1 MKSSTLALNPT
12 DTYSAPPG
20 AISEFLRD
28 QPGKTASLTALKKQF
43 GPTLPL
49 DDFETFVVRP
59 KDDWIK
65 LDDRTWVRSSDANAR
80 TAQAIAMAATRIPD
94 EWWQPL
100 VELSGPVKR
109 PGAHEAK
116 TSRSQVLARTYLLDD
131 AAAALNM
138 DSPALEGLVSA
149 GRIPSFVDPAGRT
162 RLPVESVEA
171 LRADPVKYNTLFM
184 AETVTLRELA
194 DFFSTAPA
202 LIGQRLGNG
211 ARKPAA
217 RIPWG
222 AAVRKL
228 WPNGNAPTLPAF
240 RAGVINKLAER
251 DLLLQRKAEIRLQ
264 KRRNE
269 REQVRRE
276 REERTELRA
285 RLLAAFPTWRHDR
298 RELQQLTLHVGP
310 PNSGKT
316 YEALEALKVAGSGW
330 YLAPLRLLAFEI
342 YDRLN
347 AAGVPCNLLTGEES
361 FQRDGAQIT
370 AATVEMFDAH
380 RPARCVVID
389 ESQML
394 ADADRGW
401 AWTRALMEAQAP
413 EIHVITAEFG
423 RELVEELAKTA
434 AMPLNVMRHE
444 RLASIQVAERN
455 WTLESLP
462 DRTIL
467 IAFSRR
473 GVLQLKT
480 FLENLKRTVSVVYG
494 SLPPEVRRKQ
504 ADRFADGKTQICVA
518 TDAVGMGLNLP
529 ADYVCFYEVE
539 KFDGKELRELTAAE
553 VHQIGGRAG
562 RYGLSQGGVVG
573 ATDKISLNLIRER
586 FETAPMTLSFAR
598 IAPEVEDL
606 KMIPGNLAERFIKW
620 RQLSSIPDEWRL
632 LLKPADID
640 ERVALAAMLRDEE
653 VEQIGLA
660 AAVRMVNAP
669 THESTRMYW
678 RSCAE
683 RIINSKAMP
692 LPPNAPYQINNSRD
706 LESAEHAISC
716 ADIYLWLSQR
726 EEFADSAPDAEAVRE
741 QRMVWTTSIDAAL
754 TRKLD
759 TRARCTE
766 CGRPLPVNHRF
777 AICDRCYR
785 RRQRYYW

>member
-1 MKSSTLALNPT
+1 M
-12 DTYSAPPG
+12 
-20 AISEFLRD
+20 ISEFLRD
-28 QPGKTASLTALKKQF
+28 QPGKTASLTILKKQF
-43 GPTLPL
+43 GPDLPL

-65 LDDRTWVRSSDANAR
+65 LDDRTWVCLPDANVH
-80 TAQAIAMAATRIPD
+80 TAHGIAMAATRIPD
-94 EWWQPL
+94 DWWQPL
-100 VELSGPVKR
+100 VELSGPIKR
-109 PGAHEAK
+109 PGARETK
-116 TSRSQVLARTYLLDD
+116 TARSQVLARTYLLDD
-131 AAAALNM
+131 AAAALNL
-138 DSPALEGLVSA
+138 DGPTLDGLIRN
-149 GRIPSFVDPAGRT
+149 GRIPSFVDPAGRA
-162 RLPVESVEA
+162 RLPAESVES
-171 LRADPVKYNTLFM
+171 LRTDSTKYNALFLS
-184 AETVTLRELA
+184 ETVTLRELS
-194 DFFSTAPA
+194 DYFNTSPV
-202 LIGQRLGNG
+202 LIGQRLENG

-228 WPNGNAPTLPAF
+228 WPNGDAPTLPEF
-240 RAGVINKLAER
+240 RTGVINKLVEKEKR
-251 DLLLQRKAEIRLQ
+251 LEHKAEVRPD
-264 KRRNE
+264 KRHKVRDK
-269 REQVRRE
+269 VRRD

-285 RLLAAFPTWRHDR
+285 RLVAAFPSWRHDR
-298 RELQQLTLHVGP
+298 RELQQVTLHVGP

-316 YEALEALKVAGSGW
+316 HGALEALKAAGSGW

-347 AAGVPCNLLTGEES
+347 VAGIPCNLLTGEES
-361 FQRDGAQIT
+361 FQQEGAQIT

-380 RPARCVVID
+380 RPARCVVLD
-389 ESQML
+389 EAQML

-423 RELVEELAKTA
+423 RELVEELAKA
-434 AMPLNVMRHE
+434 AAIPLILTRHD
-444 RLASIQVAERN
+444 RLASIRVAERN

-467 IAFSRR
+467 ISFSRR

-480 FLENLKRTVSVVYG
+480 FLENMKRTVSVVYG

-573 ATDKISLNLIRER
+573 ATDKVSLNLIRER
-586 FETAPMTLSFAR
+586 FETKPQTLDFAR

-606 KMIPGNLAERFIKW
+606 EMIPGNLAERFIKW
-620 RQLSSIPDEWRL
+620 RQLSSIPDEWRS

-653 VEQIGLA
+653 VEQVGLS

-669 THESTRMYW
+669 THESTRLYW

-683 RIINSKAMP
+683 RIINGKAMP
-692 LPPNAPYQINNSRD
+692 LPPNAPYQINNARD
-706 LESAEHAISC
+706 LEYAEHAISC

-726 EEFADSAPDAEAVRE
+726 EEFADSAPDAEGVRE
-741 QRMVWTTSIDAAL
+741 QRLIWTTSIDAAL
-754 TRKLD
+754 MRKLD

-777 AICDRCYR
+777 SICDRCYR